1 MNTTSPRVQPVAES
15 ERLHHLDV
23 LRGVALFGILLVNF
37 EYFGRPITALV
48 LGPDAALT
56 GVSQWVDG
64 LIAVFAEGKFYALF
78 SLLFG
83 AGFTLLMHRAEASHR
98 PFRSLYLR
106 RLAVLL
112 AFGFGH
118 AVLLWPGDILFV
130 YALIALLMLLLF
142 SRTPTSRLPKWA
154 MVFLLLPPAV
164 NWLFAGLLGLAAF
177 DPGAARQI
185 AAGFEQQDAT
195 VRASIAEA
203 AGAYASGSYVE
214 VVGQRLADFAMLLS
228 WAPFWIP
235 PVLGFFLL
243 GRWLIASGRLLD
255 PTVHAGF
262 FLAASRLGVGLG
274 LPLSAL
280 GYWLMLDQPLHTPSS
295 LLAEASTVL
304 AGGAALLA
312 FGYLGLVIRHARA
325 LHWLAPAGRMALS
338 NYLLQSLFWTTLFY
352 GYGFGLWGQLSRAAQ
367 LPLAILFFAGQ
378 LLLSHWWLAR
388 FRFGP
393 AEWLWRSLTYLRPQP
408 MRRQTIAITGDS
420 ASDEA
425 RARGTAEQQ

>member
-1 MNTTSPRVQPVAES
+1 MNTTVPRARPVAES
-15 ERLHHLDV
+15 ERLDHLDV
-23 LRGVALFGILLVNF
+23 LRGFALFGILLVNF

-56 GVSQWVDG
+56 GADFWVDG

-83 AGFTLLMHRAEASHR
+83 AGFALTVHRAEALQR
-98 PFRSLYLR
+98 PFRGLYLR

-112 AFGFGH
+112 GFGFAH
-118 AVLLWPGDILFV
+118 AVLVWPGDILFV
-130 YALIALLMLLLF
+130 YALVALLMLLLF

-154 MVFLLLPPAV
+154 IVFLLLPPAV

-177 DPGAARQI
+177 DPDAARQI

-195 VRASIAEA
+195 LRASITEA
-203 AGAYASGSYVE
+203 AGVYASGSYVE
-214 VVGQRLADFAMLLS
+214 VVRQRLADFGMLLG

-243 GRWLIASGRLLD
+243 GRWLVASGRLLD
-255 PTVHAGF
+255 PAAHAGF
-262 FLAASRLGVGLG
+262 FRAAGRLGVGLG

-280 GYWLMLDQPLHTPSS
+280 GYWLLLDQPLHTPSS
-295 LLAEASTVL
+295 LLATASTLL

-312 FGYLGLVIRHARA
+312 FGYLGLVTRHARA
-325 LHWLAPAGRMALS
+325 LRWLAPAGRMALS

-352 GYGFGLWGQLSRAAQ
+352 GYGLGLWGQLPRAAQ
-367 LPLAILFFAGQ
+367 LPLALLFFAGQ
-378 LLLSHWWLAR
+378 LLLSQWWLAR

-393 AEWLWRSLTYLRPQP
+393 AEWLWRSLTYLGPQP
-408 MRRQTIAITGDS
+408 MRRQDITIAGDS
-420 ASDEA
+420 ASSEA
-425 RARGTAEQQ
+425 